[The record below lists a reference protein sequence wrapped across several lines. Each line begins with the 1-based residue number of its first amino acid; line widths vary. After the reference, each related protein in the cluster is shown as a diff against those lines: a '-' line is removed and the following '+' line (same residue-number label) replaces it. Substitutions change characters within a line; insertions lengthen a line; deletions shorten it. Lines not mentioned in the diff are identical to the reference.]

1 MNIFSIFKKC
11 FCGRICLD
19 ISCFRSK
26 PLYIYDLFTFTNHGF
41 QYIYLVRYLQGTV
54 HWSCMRLF
62 LSFYIVARKWW
73 SRSEVDPPLS
83 ALLAFVHLHTS
94 WYHTYALHWY
104 LTHFLI
110 SHFTHYTD
118 ILHLL
123 ISRYTH
129 YTDSLHL
136 LISHFHTTL
145 ISYTLFDNFNISRI
159 SKYKFL
165 IFQISICNLWKP
177 KGEINLVFRLETSDP
192 ERG

>member
-1 MNIFSIFKKC
+1 MKTNFSPPILQL
-11 FCGRICLD
+11 GNDGLD
-19 ISCFRSK
+19 QKLIPHYWHYWHLCT
-26 PLYIYDLFTFTNHGF
+26 YT
-41 QYIYLVRYLQGTV
+41 
-54 HWSCMRLF
+54 
-62 LSFYIVARKWW
+62 
-73 SRSEVDPPLS
+73 PPDITLT
-83 ALLAFVHLHTS
+83 HYTDILHTFWYRTLHTTMISYISWYHAYTLQWYLTSPDIMLTHYIS
-94 WYHTYALHWY
+94 WYHTFTLHWY

-110 SHFTHYTD
+110 SRNTHYAD
-118 ILHLL
+118 I
-123 ISRYTH
+123 
-129 YTDSLHL
+129 LHL

>member
-1 MNIFSIFKKC
+1 MHIWFVYFH
-11 FCGRICLD
+11 
-19 ISCFRSK
+19 K
-26 PLYIYDLFTFTNHGF
+26 PWLSVHLSHMLI
-41 QYIYLVRYLQGTV
+41 VRFLQGTV
-54 HWSCMRLF
+54 HRSCMRSF
-62 LSFYIVARKWW
+62 LSFHIVARKWW

-110 SHFTHYTD
+110 SHFTLYTD

-123 ISRYTH
+123 ISH
-129 YTDSLHL
+129 
-136 LISHFHTTL
+136 IHTTL
-145 ISYTLFDNFNISRI
+145 IYYTLSDNFNISRI